1 MEEQTNNPF
10 RKYIFLLLVD
20 GVGGVSSRRLLKS
33 VSHRPTTMG
42 RATRAA
48 RATLIGSNDPTIGI
62 VSLRNV
68 NVGIFFELEGGV
80 STYKLRAI
88 HDLAGVKAPACLWPW
103 RYGCHIPTRSRLAM
117 TLSVTWL
124 INDANPDI

>member
-10 RKYIFLLLVD
+10 SKYVFLLLVD

-42 RATRAA
+42 GTTRTA
-48 RATLIGSNDPTIGI
+48 RVGTGSNDPAIGI

-68 NVGIFFELEGGV
+68 NVGMLSELEGGV
-80 STYKLRAI
+80 STYKLCAI
-88 HDLAGVKAPACLWPW
+88 HDPAGVKALVCLWPR

-117 TLSVTWL
+117 APSVTRL
-124 INDANPDI
+124 QNDANPDI